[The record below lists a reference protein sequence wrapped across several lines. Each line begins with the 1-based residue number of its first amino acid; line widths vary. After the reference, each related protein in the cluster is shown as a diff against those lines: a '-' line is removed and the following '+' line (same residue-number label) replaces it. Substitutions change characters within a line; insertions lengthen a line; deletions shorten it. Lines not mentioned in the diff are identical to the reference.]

1 MQFVRPAL
9 IAALVKGKV
18 IDAVLGFVDTFN
30 WMLSCA
36 LNFSVGP
43 GLSLKN
49 VEIGTPALALNL
61 KAGDGISFEEDEE
74 GAVVVKAESGASL
87 TVGECENV
95 KKIVFVSTEDSNVTF
110 DVAAGDEEGTVT
122 VTVGVYYRN

>member
-1 MQFVRPAL
+1 MQFVKPAFVVS
-9 IAALVKGKV
+9 LVKGRIV
-18 IDAVLGFVDTFN
+18 DAVVGFVDTFN
-30 WMLSCA
+30 WLLSFI
-36 LNFSVGP
+36 LNIRVGA
-43 GLSLKN
+43 GLSLTDS
-49 VEIGTPALALNL
+49 EIGMPKISLKL

-95 KKIVFVSTEDSNVTF
+95 RKIVFSSTEDSNVTF
-110 DVAAGDEEGTVT
+110 DVAEDEEGTVT

>member
-1 MQFVRPAL
+1 MQFVKPAFVVS
-9 IAALVKGKV
+9 LVKGRIV
-18 IDAVLGFVDTFN
+18 DAVVGFVDTFN
-30 WMLSCA
+30 WLLSFV
-36 LNFSVGP
+36 LNLRVGA
-43 GLSLKN
+43 GLSLTDS
-49 VEIGTPALALNL
+49 EIGMPTISLKL

-95 KKIVFVSTEDSNVTF
+95 KKIVFASTEDSNVTF
-110 DVAAGDEEGTVT
+110 DVAEDEEGTVT

>member
-1 MQFVRPAL
+1 MQFVKPAFVVS
-9 IAALVKGKV
+9 LVKGRIV
-18 IDAVLGFVDTFN
+18 DAVVGFVDTFN
-30 WMLSCA
+30 WLLSFV
-36 LNFSVGP
+36 LNFRVGA
-43 GLSLKN
+43 GLSLTDS
-49 VEIGTPALALNL
+49 EIGTPTLSLKL

-95 KKIVFVSTEDSNVTF
+95 KKIVFASTEDSNVTF
-110 DVAAGDEEGTVT
+110 DVAEDEEGTVT